1 MGAGNAED
9 GAARMP
15 LRNNSKE
22 GKTMSRI
29 VTNTNANSVYKSYS
43 RNQAA
48 LTSSMEK
55 LSTGLRINRASDDSS
70 GLAIS
75 ETLRGDIKGTD
86 SALDS
91 IANANNLA
99 NVTDGYLQTVHDIL
113 GRMEELAVK
122 SGDGSL
128 SANDKANITSEM
140 TSLNTQITS
149 IGTATFN
156 GANVFGA
163 AKSFVT
169 DVANGTVSWTIAAVA
184 GPGVAAT
191 VAQVQTAI
199 GLAST
204 ARGTLGAAQSQL
216 NYVATS
222 QQNLSENL
230 SAMESRIRDVDVAK
244 ESTNFSKNQILVQ
257 ASTAMLAQ
265 ANANPQN
272 VLSLLK

>member
-1 MGAGNAED
+1 
-9 GAARMP
+9 
-15 LRNNSKE
+15 
-22 GKTMSRI
+22 MSRI

-48 LTSSMEK
+48 MTSSMEK

-91 IANANNLA
+91 IANASNLA
-99 NVTDGYLQTVHDIL
+99 NVTDGYLQTIHDIL

-122 SGDGSL
+122 NGDGSL
-128 SANDKANITSEM
+128 SVGDKANITAEM
-140 TSLNTQITS
+140 TSLNGQITS

-169 DVANGTVSWTIAAVA
+169 DVAGGTVTWTIAAIA

-191 VAQVQTAI
+191 VANVRTAI

-204 ARGTLGAAQSQL
+204 GRGTLGAAQSQL
-216 NYVATS
+216 NYVSTS

-230 SAMESRIRDVDVAK
+230 SAMESRIRNVDVAK
-244 ESTNFSKNQILVQ
+244 ESTNFAKNQILVQ

-265 ANANPQN
+265 ANANSQN